1 MGKRRCQGKH
11 KKVRISYNNGGES
24 PGAEGEGELVMLT
37 QCPQHNW
44 EAVSSMSP
52 GKWLRLSGR
61 RDLMCALTSLTLVRW
76 TLPPLLLPVKPTLL
90 KLSHGSG
97 GLGGVVNTNMHFLCE
112 VAQNPSTLEGTHV
125 MSTKIQSSNSH
136 MTTWGQGCVVWT
148 SPKHPIGNSKRWFQ
162 FLREKQPLSSVLLW
176 KRNAANVKGILV
188 EVGKYYERIG
198 QIN

>member
-1 MGKRRCQGKH
+1 MRFDIAHIGKMDTPSTPPSSKTHSAQT
-11 KKVRISYNNGGES
+11 VS
-24 PGAEGEGELVMLT
+24 
-37 QCPQHNW
+37 W
-44 EAVSSMSP
+44 E
-52 GKWLRLSGR
+52 R
-61 RDLMCALTSLTLVRW
+61 
-76 TLPPLLLPVKPTLL
+76 
-90 KLSHGSG
+90 

-125 MSTKIQSSNSH
+125 MSTKIQSSKSH